1 MREAKEEENDGVDGG
16 GDDGGDLGL
25 GFWGSGDDEEEGDE
39 EDKNKG
45 EGLPMAEREE
55 ERREERF
62 KAPVI
67 RVMVRRY
74 LKDGDVGIGNSEG
87 EE

>member
-1 MREAKEEENDGVDGG
+1 MREATEEENDDVDGG
-16 GDDGGDLGL
+16 GGDGGDLGL
-25 GFWGSGDDEEEGDE
+25 GFWGSGDDEEQGDE
-39 EDKNKG
+39 EDKKKE
-45 EGLPMAEREE
+45 EGLPMAEREA

-67 RVMVRRY
+67 RVMVRLY
-74 LKDGDVGIGNSEG
+74 LKDGGVGIGNSEG